1 MHSHLAVWVLFFS
14 AIGWGLTWLPIK
26 GLNDMG
32 LHTLHLIT
40 VAFAAPALMLLPWV
54 YRHRSLWL
62 PVLPLMLLI
71 SVFGGFA
78 NFSFQTA
85 LAKGDVIRV
94 MILFYMLPIWSVIGG
109 WFFLKERI
117 DKRRLM
123 ALVLCVAGAL
133 CILEA
138 WNVSL
143 GVLSIN
149 DLLALGAGMG
159 LSASNIIF
167 RFTAHI
173 PLVSKIGFM
182 FLGCVVFPGLYLLFF
197 SSSISAYLPANNA
210 VPLAI
215 LYGIA
220 WIMVITFGSQWAVTQ
235 LEAGRSA
242 VILVMELVAAV
253 VSVVLLTQN
262 HLGVHEILG
271 AIMVIVAAL
280 LEGSRKNESNFNE
293 AKVKSGSEDSTQ

>member
-1 MHSHLAVWVLFFS
+1 MHPRSAVWILFLS
-14 AIGWGLTWLPIK
+14 SIGWGLTWLPIK
-26 GLNDMG
+26 GLNEMG

-40 VAFAAPALMLLPWV
+40 AAFAIPALLLLPWV
-54 YRHRSLWL
+54 YRHRYQWL

-94 MILFYMLPIWSVIGG
+94 MILFYMLPVWSVLGG
-109 WFFLKERI
+109 RIFLKERI
-117 DKRRLM
+117 DKRRLA
-123 ALVLCVAGAL
+123 ALLLCIIGAL

-143 GVLSIN
+143 NAFSVN
-149 DLLALGAGMG
+149 DFLGLGAGMG
-159 LSASNIIF
+159 LAASNIIF
-167 RFTAHI
+167 RFTTHI

-182 FLGCVVFPGLYLLFF
+182 FLGCVIFPGLYLLFF
-197 SSSISAYLPANNA
+197 GSSVAAELPTNNA

-215 LYGIA
+215 LYGVV
-220 WIMVITFGSQWAVTQ
+220 WIMLITFGSQWAVTQ

-253 VSVVLLTQN
+253 VSVVLLTQSY
-262 HLGVHEILG
+262 LETHEILG
-271 AIMVIVAAL
+271 AIMVIIAAL
-280 LEGSRKNESNFNE
+280 LEGSRVEEPKAGLS
-293 AKVKSGSEDSTQ
+293 